1 MDSTWNMDCQ
11 QKKQQRCEGDVV
23 RKDVVVQEGVY
34 RSKLT
39 ARQSSPA
46 SWPQSKDRT
55 VGLSGWASPKRTVS
69 PQGGGFVN

>member
-34 RSKLT
+34 RSKLM

-46 SWPQSKDRT
+46 SWPQSKDSDR
-55 VGLSGWASPKRTVS
+55 GA
-69 PQGGGFVN
+69 